1 MAERTGARWPAAAR
15 QPPARGSSR
24 STNDVDGQ
32 SVGSAS
38 GGAVGARSRRG
49 LYRGEA
55 VDPQKKKSSGLD
67 LKTRVRV
74 DEKGGTST
82 SA

>member
-1 MAERTGARWPAAAR
+1 VRGGLRLR
-15 QPPARGSSR
+15 GSPARGSSR
-24 STNDVDGQ
+24 STYDVDGQ

-55 VDPQKKKSSGLD
+55 VDPQKKKSSCLD
-67 LKTRVRV
+67 LKTRR
-74 DEKGGTST
+74 KRILGTD
-82 SA
+82 